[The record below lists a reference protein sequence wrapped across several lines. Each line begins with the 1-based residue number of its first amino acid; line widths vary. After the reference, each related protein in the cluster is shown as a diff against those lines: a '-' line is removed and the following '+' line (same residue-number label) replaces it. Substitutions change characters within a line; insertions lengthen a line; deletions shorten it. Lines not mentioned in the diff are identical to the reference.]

1 MAAIRHEAR
10 SPATCYG
17 VAPAMRAR
25 GDAVDGEERNQ
36 RDGPVPDDAAALHR
50 RLSDATPEQRLVHI
64 LRLIEGAADACLRLP
79 ELQGARLTLPS
90 LRLDADTL
98 RPHVDS
104 ADVAPSWWHAES
116 GAARLHGAVLRG
128 ASLQDAVL
136 DGVDLTRADLSDSA
150 LRSAS
155 LRAACLEGASLARA
169 DLTGADLAGVRA
181 SEADLQDALLEDA
194 RFAGAVLRFARLG
207 GALLEHADFTDADL
221 WGARLD
227 SAEMPYATLRRAV
240 AQEASMV
247 GADLSGANLE
257 EADLRKAD
265 LSGAKLR
272 GADLRGAVLAGAK
285 LGGADLTDA
294 SLPRANLSTCDLR
307 HIRIAG
313 AWLESTR
320 MRVDQ
325 LGGALGE
332 EVAGD
337 FDAARQG
344 YLNLEKNFRDLGVP
358 DSASWAYR
366 RARRMG
372 KRHTRALARA
382 ALRERR
388 WRDALLAAALTAS
401 DSFAE
406 WLCDYGESLP
416 RVLRAFVT
424 ILLCFALY
432 YAASG
437 SLLHEVAGPNGPVL
451 RPSRA
456 VGDLLSFSFLEMC
469 TSSTPDI
476 GLHPANRLVFFVGS
490 LQYIVGVVLIGL
502 FGYVLGNRIRR

>member
-1 MAAIRHEAR
+1 MDQDAGSRDD
-10 SPATCYG
+10 
-17 VAPAMRAR
+17 
-25 GDAVDGEERNQ
+25 GDDT
-36 RDGPVPDDAAALHR
+36 DAAGELHR
-50 RLSDATPEQRLVHI
+50 RLSDADPEQRLVHI

-79 ELQGARLTLPS
+79 ELAGVRLALPS
-90 LRLDADTL
+90 LRLDAATL
-98 RPHVDS
+98 RPHVER
-104 ADVAPSWWHAES
+104 AGAPPPWWHEES

-128 ASLQDAVL
+128 ASLQEAVL
-136 DGVDLTRADLSDSA
+136 DGVDLTRADLSDAA

-155 LRAACLEGASLARA
+155 LSGACLEGASLARA
-169 DLTGADLAGVRA
+169 DLTGADLTAVRA
-181 SEADLQDALLEDA
+181 SEADLRDALLEDA
-194 RFAGAVLRFARLG
+194 RFPGAVLRFAHLG

-221 WGARLD
+221 WGAKLD
-227 SAEMPYATLRRAV
+227 GAEMPYATLRRVV

-247 GADLSGANLE
+247 GTDLSGASLE

-265 LSGAKLR
+265 LSGALLR
-272 GADLRGAVLAGAK
+272 
-285 LGGADLTDA
+285 GADLTDA
-294 SLPRANLSTCDLR
+294 SLPRANLSTCDLHHVR
-307 HIRIAG
+307 LAG

-320 MRVDQ
+320 LRVDQ

-344 YLNLEKNFRDLGVP
+344 YLNLEQNFRDLGVP

-372 KRHTRALARA
+372 KRHTRGLARA
-382 ALRERR
+382 ALRGRR
-388 WRDALLAAALTAS
+388 WREAALNAALTAS

-424 ILLCFALY
+424 VLLCFALY

-451 RPSRA
+451 RPTWA
-456 VGDLLSFSFLEMC
+456 PGDILGFSFLEMC

-476 GLHPANRLVFFVGS
+476 GLRPASRLVLFVAS

>member
-1 MAAIRHEAR
+1 MDVDDPEPRDAPQVGLD
-10 SPATCYG
+10 PA
-17 VAPAMRAR
+17 
-25 GDAVDGEERNQ
+25 E
-36 RDGPVPDDAAALHR
+36 ALHR
-50 RLSDATPEQRLVHI
+50 RLSEASPEQRLVHI
-64 LRLIEGAADACLRLP
+64 LRLIEEAADACLRLP

-98 RPHVDS
+98 RPHVER
-104 ADVAPSWWHAES
+104 AGEPPAWWHAES

-128 ASLQDAVL
+128 AHLQDAVL

-155 LRAACLEGASLARA
+155 LKAACLEGANLARA
-169 DLTGADLAGVRA
+169 DLTGADLTGVRA
-181 SEADLQDALLEDA
+181 SEADLRDALLEDA
-194 RFAGAVLRFARLG
+194 RFTRAVLRFARLG

-221 WGARLD
+221 WGAKLEG
-227 SAEMPYATLRRAV
+227 AEMPYATLRRAV
-240 AQEASMV
+240 AQEASLV
-247 GADLSGANLE
+247 DADLSGASLE

-265 LSGAKLR
+265 LSRARLR
-272 GADLRGAVLAGAK
+272 GADLRGALLAGAK
-285 LGGADLTDA
+285 LDGADLSDA

-307 HIRIAG
+307 HVRLAG

-372 KRHTRALARA
+372 KRHTRTLARA
-382 ALRERR
+382 ALRQRR
-388 WRDALLAAALTAS
+388 WRDAALNMALTAS

-432 YAASG
+432 YAASN
-437 SLLHEVAGPNGPVL
+437 SLLHEVAGQGGPVM
-451 RPSRA
+451 RPSHD
-456 VGDLLSFSFLEMC
+456 VGDILSFSFLEMC

-476 GLHPANRLVFFVGS
+476 GLHPASRLVFFVGS

>member
-1 MAAIRHEAR
+1 MDQDAGSRDD
-10 SPATCYG
+10 
-17 VAPAMRAR
+17 
-25 GDAVDGEERNQ
+25 GDDT
-36 RDGPVPDDAAALHR
+36 DAAGELHR
-50 RLSDATPEQRLVHI
+50 RLSDADPEQRLVHI

-79 ELQGARLTLPS
+79 ELAGVRLALPS
-90 LRLDADTL
+90 LRLDAATL
-98 RPHVDS
+98 RPHVER
-104 ADVAPSWWHAES
+104 AGAPPPWGPEES

-128 ASLQDAVL
+128 ASLQEAVL
-136 DGVDLTRADLSDSA
+136 DGVDLTRADLSDAA

-155 LRAACLEGASLARA
+155 LSGACLEGASLARA
-169 DLTGADLAGVRA
+169 DLTGADLTAVRA
-181 SEADLQDALLEDA
+181 SEADLRDALLEDA
-194 RFAGAVLRFARLG
+194 RFPGAVLRFAHLG

-221 WGARLD
+221 WGAKLD
-227 SAEMPYATLRRAV
+227 GAEMPYATLRRVV

-247 GADLSGANLE
+247 GTDLSGASLE

-265 LSGAKLR
+265 LSGALLR

-285 LGGADLTDA
+285 LRGADLTDA
-294 SLPRANLSTCDLR
+294 SLPRANLSTCDLHHVR
-307 HIRIAG
+307 LAG

-320 MRVDQ
+320 LRVDQ

-344 YLNLEKNFRDLGVP
+344 YLNLEQNFRDLGVP

-372 KRHTRALARA
+372 KRHTRGLARA
-382 ALRERR
+382 ALRGRR
-388 WRDALLAAALTAS
+388 WREAALNAALTAS

-424 ILLCFALY
+424 VLLCFALY

-451 RPSRA
+451 RPTWA
-456 VGDLLSFSFLEMC
+456 PGDILGFSFLEMC

-476 GLHPANRLVFFVGS
+476 GLRPASRLVLFVAS

>member
-1 MAAIRHEAR
+1 MDQDQDQDQDQAGRDARQAA
-10 SPATCYG
+10 
-17 VAPAMRAR
+17 
-25 GDAVDGEERNQ
+25 
-36 RDGPVPDDAAALHR
+36 DDAGALHR
-50 RLSDATPEQRLVHI
+50 RLSEASPEQRLVHI
-64 LRLIEGAADACLRLP
+64 LRLIEDAADACLRLP
-79 ELQGARLTLPS
+79 ELKGVRLSLPS
-90 LRLDADTL
+90 LRLDAETL
-98 RPHVDS
+98 RPHVGRDG
-104 ADVAPSWWHAES
+104 APPSWWHPES

-128 ASLQDAVL
+128 ASLQEAVL
-136 DGVDLTRADLSDSA
+136 DGVDLTRADLSDAA

-155 LRAACLEGASLARA
+155 LSGACLEGASLARA
-169 DLTGADLAGVRA
+169 DLTGANLAAVRA
-181 SEADLQDALLEDA
+181 SEADLGEALLEDA
-194 RFAGAVLRFARLG
+194 RFTGAVLRFARLG

-221 WGARLD
+221 WGAKLD
-227 SAEMPYATLRRAV
+227 GAEMPYATLRRTV

-247 GADLSGANLE
+247 GADLSGASLE

-265 LSGAKLR
+265 LSGARLR
-272 GADLRGAVLAGAK
+272 GADLRGALLAGAR
-285 LGGADLTDA
+285 LAGADLTDA

-307 HIRIAG
+307 HVRLAG

-320 MRVDQ
+320 LRVEQ

-337 FDAARQG
+337 YDAARQG
-344 YLNLEKNFRDLGVP
+344 YLNLEQNFRDLGVP

-372 KRHTRALARA
+372 KRHTRGLARQ
-382 ALRERR
+382 ALRGRR
-388 WRDALLAAALTAS
+388 WREAAVAVALSAS

-424 ILLCFALY
+424 VLLCFALY

-437 SLLHEVAGPNGPVL
+437 SLLHEVAGEAGTVL
-451 RPSRA
+451 RPTR
-456 VGDLLSFSFLEMC
+456 DLVDILGFSFLEMC

-476 GLHPANRLVFFVGS
+476 GLHPASRLVLFVAS